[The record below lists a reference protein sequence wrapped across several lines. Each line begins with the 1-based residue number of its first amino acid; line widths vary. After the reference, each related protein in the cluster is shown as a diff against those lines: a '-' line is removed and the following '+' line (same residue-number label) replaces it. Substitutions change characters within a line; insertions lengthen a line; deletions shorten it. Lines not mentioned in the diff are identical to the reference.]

1 MWPRVK
7 KTQFNIIYVFLNF
20 LINRSFFFFLVQS
33 VVSMDQATLSC
44 CISNP
49 AEPNLPP
56 KAFTFDGVYGP
67 DSTTEAIYND
77 NGFGLVEV

>member
-1 MWPRVK
+1 
-7 KTQFNIIYVFLNF
+7 
-20 LINRSFFFFLVQS
+20 
-33 VVSMDQATLSC
+33 MDPVTLSC

-56 KAFTFDGVYGP
+56 KAFTFDGVYGT

-77 NGFGLVEV
+77 NGFSLVEVSKA